1 MAEIVWT
8 PDAQEDLR
16 RIEFDASRYSAQY
29 GAVIGDRI
37 HGAVQLLSD
46 FPEMGRRV
54 PGFRSRDIRQLI
66 VRNHLV
72 TYRLVG
78 NEVRILEVKGGGQT
92 TTESDFR

>member
-1 MAEIVWT
+1 MAEIIWT
-8 PDAQEDLR
+8 PDAIDDLY
-16 RIEFDASRYSAQY
+16 RIELDTARSSRSYSAR
-29 GAVIGDRI
+29 IIDRI
-37 HGAVQLLSD
+37 HDAVALLSD

-92 TTESDFR
+92 SPESDFQ